1 MWEQGDSRHVPGFQ
15 PSAGFLARFLQPYG
29 CSYYLSE
36 LRSWR
41 LGGTGSVAPLGLGIV
56 GGGRFPGVPVGHPL
70 AIDAGPV
77 GAGGGGKIQNSEFG
91 IQNGWGDIEL
101 ET

>member
-36 LRSWR
+36 LRSWI
-41 LGGTGSVAPLGLGIV
+41 LGRVQ
-56 GGGRFPGVPVGHPL
+56 GGVIPVGSGRVFAAWRPL
-70 AIDAGPV
+70 
-77 GAGGGGKIQNSEFG
+77 
-91 IQNGWGDIEL
+91 
-101 ET
+101 